1 MVPKNLDNMRRE
13 TETGLHGPQEIQDE
27 FMVSMQKLNTMLLEV
42 RTQELEDFQRT
53 LQKVNKDFSL
63 LQQTEYWAY
72 LTIAFI
78 LGVISGIGIMKT
90 VLEK

>member
-1 MVPKNLDNMRRE
+1 MRRE
-13 TETGLHGPQEIQDE
+13 TETGLHDPQEIQDE

-42 RTQELEDFQRT
+42 KTQELEDFQRT
-53 LQKVNKDFSL
+53 LQKFNKDFSL
-63 LQQTEYWAY
+63 LQQMEYWAY

>member
-13 TETGLHGPQEIQDE
+13 TETGLHDPQEIQDE
-27 FMVSMQKLNTMLLEV
+27 FMVSMQKLNTMFLEV
-42 RTQELEDFQRT
+42 KTRELEDFQRS
-53 LQKVNKDFSL
+53 LQKLNKDFSR
-63 LQQTEYWAY
+63 LQKIECCAY

>member
-13 TETGLHGPQEIQDE
+13 TETGLHDPQEIQDE

-42 RTQELEDFQRT
+42 KTQELEDFQRT
-53 LQKVNKDFSL
+53 LQKFNKDFSL
-63 LQQTEYWAY
+63 LQQMEYWAY

>member
-13 TETGLHGPQEIQDE
+13 TEIGLHDPQEIQDE

-42 RTQELEDFQRT
+42 KTQELEDFQGT
-53 LQKVNKDFSL
+53 LQKFNKDFSL
-63 LQQTEYWAY
+63 LQSTEYWAY